1 MPKWM
6 QFIWITFYNKISIK
20 IGSRFWEYSWKD
32 GIWEEKFG
40 NCVSCQFFWAFL
52 FENASDICFVP
63 ASLDQKNMKL
73 GMIHQNKIIRSHF
86 IGKAISLIK
95 TKAAASTDQR
105 LSDRISFC
113 QMLTSTGAVSWFLAI
128 NAVQYQLI
136 SYVISI
142 KHHISFFSSFASW
155 LYTVQCMY
163 SAEFIPADNS
173 NLNQVYENWLAYFY
187 PIRATLFSQGYILI
201 IITDVILNISIIYI
215 HHRRLWRLWL
225 I

>member
-1 MPKWM
+1 MIAIWILVWARSELRFYQECVGCQRPTIRAIANDAKVIWIDFLCITIPMMPKWM

-95 TKAAASTDQR
+95 TKAAASTDHR

-113 QMLTSTGAVSWFLAI
+113 QVLTSTGAVSWFLAI
-128 NAVQYQLI
+128 NAV
-136 SYVISI
+136 
-142 KHHISFFSSFASW
+142 
-155 LYTVQCMY
+155 
-163 SAEFIPADNS
+163 
-173 NLNQVYENWLAYFY
+173 
-187 PIRATLFSQGYILI
+187 
-201 IITDVILNISIIYI
+201 
-215 HHRRLWRLWL
+215 
-225 I
+225 